1 MTLKKNL
8 KLCLLAVAVVVAY
21 PATALA
27 QGSPPDA
34 VTTPLW
40 VSLVAIL
47 VGYCVHAHQTGEL
60 FGQKTLPKA
69 WLPYAGIL
77 ATFGTAFLAALPS
90 GGTISK
96 SALEV
101 AALAGLQAFV
111 PMAIGVA
118 GHVAQTA
125 HKSSRGV
132 AAMGG
137 NGSTSTTVPPASPPA
152 NDIAKS
158 VPPAAALLAMVLA
171 IHQMACI
178 SSAPIVPETSANQS
192 QIQTCQ
198 STAELHNG
206 VVISGFVLTG
216 STAGLAGV
224 AAAEPDSNATVK
236 TALSVA
242 GAIVG
247 GIAIAD
253 AAVAAFTNSNFQNS
267 QCSNVVGPLPTT
279 LSPTTPSPSAPSTR

>member
-1 MTLKKNL
+1 MTLKKKNL
-8 KLCLLAVAVVVAY
+8 KLCLLMVAIVVTF
-21 PATALA
+21 PATAFA
-27 QGSPPDA
+27 QGTSDTT

-47 VGYCVHAHQTGEL
+47 VGYLTHAWNTGTL
-60 FGQKTLPKA
+60 FGKKTLPK
-69 WLPYAGIL
+69 PYIPYVGAL
-77 ATFGTAFLAALPS
+77 ATFGTAFLATLPQ
-90 GGTISK
+90 GATITK
-96 SALEV
+96 AVLET

-111 PMAIGVA
+111 PMALGVA

-125 HKSSRGV
+125 NKSSRGV
-132 AAMGG
+132 AATAAKNLSMPS
-137 NGSTSTTVPPASPPA
+137 STPGA
-152 NDIAKS
+152 NDNKS
-158 VPPAAALLAMVLA
+158 VPPAAAVLVLMFLAL
-171 IHQMACI
+171 QNQACI
-178 SSAPIVPETSANQS
+178 SSAAIVPVTPANQS
-192 QIQTCQ
+192 QISTCQ

-224 AAAEPDSNATVK
+224 AAAEPDSNATAK
-236 TALSVA
+236 TAISVA

-279 LSPTTPSPSAPSTR
+279 LSPTTPGPSAPSTR